1 MRTQTLTFSTDQP
14 QQMLD
19 ITGEIRKVV
28 KDSGIT
34 TGALSV
40 FIPHTTAGVTIN
52 ENADPN
58 VRKDILD
65 ALEKMA
71 PAVAGYA
78 HAEGNSAA
86 HIKASLVGSSI
97 RIFVETGQLML
108 GTWQGVF
115 LCEFD
120 GPRTRTFRSET
131 RETGPLA

>member
-71 PAVAGYA
+71 PAEAGYA

-120 GPRTRTFRSET
+120 GPRTRNVLVRVTAS
-131 RETGPLA
+131 

>member
-1 MRTQTLTFSTDQP
+1 MRTQTLTFSTDRK

-34 TGALSV
+34 TGAVAV
-40 FIPHTTAGVTIN
+40 FIPHTTAGITIN

-71 PAVAGYA
+71 PAQAGYA

-86 HIKASLVGSSI
+86 HIKASLVGSSV

-120 GPRTRTFRSET
+120 GPRTRNALVRVTES
-131 RETGPLA
+131 